1 MQVAR
6 TLESPFTLHPS
17 SVSSRIRRGGAHAAS
32 VDLSDVSPI
41 VGGVRR
47 LVGLLV
53 ALAFAAGAAV
63 LTWPS
68 AFGIERTFPLAQ
80 IISFRAPLAA
90 AFVAAAL
97 LMLLFALIRPIRALA
112 FVLAIVFG
120 LAGGANVSLLAQRG
134 LGSEDLPAKTASS
147 LRIMTWNTAG
157 SATSAESIAQF
168 AVGMQADVVTLPE
181 TTIETGA
188 EVAELMRDMGQPM
201 WAHHAEYG
209 EYGITG
215 WDATSTTV
223 LIKPELGEYS
233 VIQSSLDGSSNT
245 STVPSAVAMPVSGD
259 GPIIVAAHAVAPR
272 EEYMTQWRSDLQWL
286 ADQCATDN
294 VILAGDFN
302 ATLDHM
308 TGMGVDG
315 GTLGRC
321 HDAASES
328 GNGGVGT
335 WPTNAPTLL
344 GAPIDHVMATPDWT
358 VSASVVMR
366 TLDGSGSD
374 HRPIVV
380 QLERTGG

>member
-1 MQVAR
+1 M
-6 TLESPFTLHPS
+6 
-17 SVSSRIRRGGAHAAS
+17 
-32 VDLSDVSPI
+32 
-41 VGGVRR
+41 RR
-47 LVGLLV
+47 LLGTLV
-53 ALAFAAGAAV
+53 ALAVAAGAAV

-68 AFGIERTFPLAQ
+68 AFGVERVFPVAQ
-80 IISFRAPLAA
+80 VISFRAPLAA
-90 AFVAAAL
+90 VLLASTL
-97 LMLLFALIRPIRALA
+97 LMLLFALIRPLRALA
-112 FVLAIVFG
+112 L
-120 LAGGANVSLLAQRG
+120 LLALILGVSGGINVAVLSQRG
-134 LGSEDLPAKTASS
+134 LGSEDLPEKTATS
-147 LRIMTWNTAG
+147 LRVMTWNTAG
-157 SATSAESIAQF
+157 SATSAESIARF

-181 TTIETGA
+181 TTIDTGA
-188 EVAELMRDMGQPM
+188 EVAEMMRDMGQPM

-209 EYGITG
+209 EYGVTG

-223 LIKPELGEYS
+223 LIRPELGDYS

-245 STVPSAVAMPVSGD
+245 STVPSAVAMPTSGD

-272 EEYMTQWRSDLQWL
+272 QGYMTEWRSDLQWL
-286 ADQCATDN
+286 ADQCTTDN

-308 TGMGVDG
+308 TGMGVDD

-335 WPTNAPTLL
+335 WPTDAPAML

-358 VSASVVMR
+358 VSGSVVMR
-366 TLDGSGSD
+366 SLDGSGSD

-380 QLERTGG
+380 QLERAAG